1 MPATSSAST
10 RSCGRWPGSSKTPRR
25 RPSTQIRFVVDGDA
39 GELPGEVATPLA
51 VVLNELM
58 QNAVD
63 HAFPEGVSEA
73 QGRRAARPRRR
84 ITSTIEVRDN
94 GAGLPDLFTLEES
107 RGLGLTI
114 VQALVT
120 GELGGSIEMH
130 SDDGTSV
137 RVRVPVAMPR
147 VEL

>member
-1 MPATSSAST
+1 MGDFVLFNEIVRPLARLVEETASSLEH
-10 RSCGRWPGSSKTPRR
+10 
-25 RPSTQIRFVVDGDA
+25 QIRFRVDGDA

-63 HAFPEGVSEA
+63 HAFPEPVADARIDVKLS
-73 QGRRAARPRRR
+73 RADDQVAV
-84 ITSTIEVRDN
+84 EVRDN
-94 GAGLPDLFTLEES
+94 GVGLAEAFTLEGS
-107 RGLGLTI
+107 RGLGLSI
-114 VQALVT
+114 VQVLVT
-120 GELGGSIEMH
+120 SELQGSIEMVNDH
-130 SDDGTSV
+130 GTSV